1 MKIIRC
7 DRELETPHIDRTL
20 RDWGHELILMPHLTF
35 YTKEAMDRLEAE
47 TLERCKEIIEGRP
60 VTIRSNDPRL
70 QGGPV

>member
-7 DRELETPHIDRTL
+7 DRELETPIIVRTL
-20 RDWGHELILMPHLTF
+20 RDCVHELILMPHLTF